1 MTPWWLLL
9 VGSAVLAAAL
19 AAAVFVA
26 IRSKNMGYWLP
37 AYLVPPQPRET
48 ADDHQPLHIFLAI
61 CDHWEPQLNRAA
73 PDVAMAKVER
83 WASEYP
89 ERYSEFR
96 DSNGRAPQHTF
107 FFPAEEYRPEY
118 IDRIS
123 ELCRAGYGDVDI
135 HLHHR
140 NDTAAAFEDKLSA
153 FRQTLYDRHGLLR
166 KDPKTGEIVY
176 GFIHGNW
183 ALCNSRPDGDWCG
196 VDQELGVLLKTGC
209 YADFTMPSAPN
220 PTQTRIINSIYYA
233 RDIPGQRK
241 SHDSGIMAA
250 IGKNAPNDHLLMI
263 QGPLTLDWEDR
274 RSGLFPRIENGDV
287 TAGRAMSMRRM
298 KHWLAA
304 GVHVRG
310 QPNWQ
315 FVKLHTHGCNDANM
329 DAWLGDE
336 MLDFHRDMRTI
347 AAQDKHIRYHYVTA
361 WEMAQLVHQAE
372 AGATE
377 PVIGVSS
384 KVITA

>member
-1 MTPWWLLL
+1 MMPWGLLL
-9 VGSAVLAAAL
+9 IGFAVLVAGL
-19 AAAVFVA
+19 AAGVLVA

-37 AYLVPPQPRET
+37 AYLAPPQPRESRSDT
-48 ADDHQPLHIFLAI
+48 KPLHIFLAI
-61 CDHWEPQLNRAA
+61 CDHWEPHLNGAGR
-73 PDVAMAKVER
+73 DVAMAKVER
-83 WASEYP
+83 WAGEYP
-89 ERYSEFR
+89 QRYAEFH

-118 IDRIS
+118 IDRIGH
-123 ELCRAGYGDVDI
+123 LCRAGYGDVDI
-135 HLHHR
+135 HLHHQ
-140 NDTAAAFEDKLSA
+140 NDTAAAFEDKLND
-153 FRQTLYDRHGLLR
+153 FRQTLFHRHGLLR
-166 KDPKTGEIVY
+166 KDPKSGEIVY

-183 ALCNSRPDGDWCG
+183 ALCNSSPDGAWCG
-196 VDQELGVLLKTGC
+196 VDQELSVLLKTGC

-233 RDIPGQRK
+233 RDIPGRRK
-241 SHDSGIMAA
+241 SHDFGIMASV
-250 IGKNAPNDHLLMI
+250 GENAPIDHLLMI

-287 TAGRAMSMRRM
+287 TACRAMSMRRM
-298 KHWLAA
+298 KHWLSA
-304 GVHVRG
+304 GVHVQG

-329 DAWLGDE
+329 NVWLGE
-336 MLDFHRDMRTI
+336 NMLQFHRDLRIM
-347 AAQDKHIRYHYVTA
+347 AEQDRRVHYHYVTA

-384 KVITA
+384 KVMTA

>member
-1 MTPWWLLL
+1 MPWWLLL
-9 VGSAVLAAAL
+9 VGFAVFAAAL
-19 AAAVFVA
+19 ATAVFVA

-37 AYLVPPQPRET
+37 AYLVQPQPREKP
-48 ADDHQPLHIFLAI
+48 DDGQPLHIFLAV

-83 WASEYP
+83 WAREYP
-89 ERYSEFR
+89 QRYSEFR

-118 IDRIS
+118 IDRIG

-140 NDTAAAFEDKLSA
+140 NDTAAAFEDKLSV

-196 VDQELGVLLKTGC
+196 VDQELSVLLKTGC

-220 PTQTRIINSIYYA
+220 PTQTRTINSIYYA

-250 IGKNAPNDHLLMI
+250 VGKNATNDHLLMI

-336 MLDFHRDMRTI
+336 MLEFHRDLRTM
-347 AAQDKHIRYHYVTA
+347 AAQNKRIRYHYVTA